1 MNGKLIV
8 FEGPEG
14 CGKSTQAARVYG
26 FLKAKNTKTVYLRE
40 PGGVAISEKIRKIIL
55 DPENTAMASKT
66 ELLLYIASR
75 AQIIEEKIKKLL
87 KAGNTIILDRFY
99 LSTIVYQGYARGL
112 DLNIIKLLN
121 QFVLGTVDVDLTVV
135 YDVSWA
141 TAQARLAGRV
151 KRDRLDMEKKKFH
164 LKVRAAYLKEA
175 AKMKNTKII
184 KTDGKDE
191 ETVLGETLDYLRGKE
206 IFKWR

>member
-14 CGKSTQAARVYG
+14 CGKSTQAARVYE

-75 AQIIEEKIKKLL
+75 AQIIEEKIKKLNDAGFDWHPPRGFL
-87 KAGNTIILDRFY
+87 KTKVDII
-99 LSTIVYQGYARGL
+99 
-112 DLNIIKLLN
+112 
-121 QFVLGTVDVDLTVV
+121 
-135 YDVSWA
+135 
-141 TAQARLAGRV
+141 
-151 KRDRLDMEKKKFH
+151 
-164 LKVRAAYLKEA
+164 
-175 AKMKNTKII
+175 
-184 KTDGKDE
+184 
-191 ETVLGETLDYLRGKE
+191 
-206 IFKWR
+206 